1 MCGECVENVKTRG
14 RDAVKDVD
22 YLTSHMSDWMIR
34 SIVAGTI
41 TAARGGFKTPRGA
54 RTERNLRRRQ

>member
-1 MCGECVENVKTRG
+1 MSKRG
-14 RDAVKDVD
+14 RDAEKDAD

-41 TAARGGFKTPRGA
+41 TVAARGGFKTPEAGGRSAIFAGDCNRQRG
-54 RTERNLRRRQ
+54 T